1 MVQQHPVDE
10 EAIPAAIL
18 RFVRLLDQFREAG
31 HDVQMI
37 GPNDRLAFEWVEFRG
52 VPCLQVPTPG
62 TGLKALDMLF
72 FSLLLPLAIWKLRR
86 KYRPD
91 VWFVD
96 ELFVCF
102 GTLFLRFISKDPIV
116 YDVMGIHYYQVRKNN
131 RDLLRHLLL
140 SNVYGLME
148 HLTLWSSSVVT
159 TVNDAHRDLLIAWT
173 KRPVRVIRDA
183 VLFEDLRPDEK
194 PALPPKQDGDLWL
207 GFVGKISN
215 RRLDDL
221 FHVLPDLC
229 ERLPNL
235 KLLIVGSGPYEE
247 RYREWTQKLALGER
261 VHFAGFVP
269 HRQLPSWISFM
280 DITYSDD
287 WSDIG
292 FPMKVFEYMALG
304 AATLVEDTPAVREV
318 MRDGENA
325 LLYHGRTGLMEGVL
339 RLGMD
344 RSLRLAIGETAK
356 VEALTLHQWEDRR
369 SAFESIF
376 ENLISSEAS
385 LEK

>member
-1 MVQQHPVDE
+1 VKLCMVQQHPVDE

-31 HDVQMI
+31 HELLMI
-37 GPNDRLAFEWVEFRG
+37 GPNDRLAFEWTQFRQ
-52 VPCLQVPTPG
+52 VPCLKVPTFG

-72 FSLLLPLAIWKLRR
+72 FSLLLPLAFWKVRR
-86 KYRPD
+86 KHHPD
-91 VWFVD
+91 VWWVD

-102 GTLFLRFISKDPIV
+102 GVAFLRLISKDPIV

-131 RDLLRHLLL
+131 KSLVRHWLL
-140 SNVYGLME
+140 SMIYGAME
-148 HLTLWSSSVVT
+148 HLTLASSSLVT
-159 TVNDAHRDLLIAWT
+159 TVNQAHCDLLKKWT
-173 KRPVRVIRDA
+173 RRPVHVIRDA
-183 VLFEDLRPDEK
+183 VLFEPMRVDERPV
-194 PALPPKQDGDLWL
+194 LPVRTEQDVWL

-221 FHVLPDLC
+221 FHVLPRLC
-229 ERLPNL
+229 EDLPNL

-247 RYREWTQKLALGER
+247 RYKKWTERLQLTQR

-269 HRQLPSWISFM
+269 HRQLPTWIEFM

-318 MRDGENA
+318 MRHEENA
-325 LLYHGRTGLMEGVL
+325 MLYRGQEGLYKGVL
-339 RLGMD
+339 ELAASE
-344 RSLRLAIGETAK
+344 SLRESIGATARD
-356 VEALTLHQWEDRR
+356 EALRLHTWQDRR
-369 SAFESIF
+369 AAFEELFTSVCT
-376 ENLISSEAS
+376 
-385 LEK
+385 